1 MDNISEDEKEKS
13 MVINESK
20 DIEEMDYKEFLNK
33 KEIEENLT
41 NLFYL
46 LDIDNE

>member
-1 MDNISEDEKEKS
+1 MDKISEDEKEKS
-13 MVINESK
+13 MIVNESK

-33 KEIEENLT
+33 NEIEENLT
-41 NLFYL
+41 NLFDL